1 MRVAIAILAGVA
13 LLAIAL
19 AISAPASLLDAR
31 VAALSDGHLRVAD
44 AEGTFWNGTGQLL
57 LVPGGT
63 RRALAWHIDAWP
75 LLRGEVQGTIAGG
88 KDATQHAD
96 FAYGHQGVELRHF
109 DLSLPME
116 SVLKSAG
123 VPGALTTAGGS
134 VTAHIERLVQTPD
147 AIDAQLTLQWQD
159 ASVPGLRPGERIA
172 LGEIRLDLD
181 GRGPEIGGA
190 LSNRGGDV
198 EISGR
203 VAVSAALA
211 SRIDATVR
219 PREGIDRDRADAVA
233 AALSLIGSADGQGGY
248 RLAWPRS

>member
-1 MRVAIAILAGVA
+1 MRIAIAILAGAV

-31 VAALSDGHLRVAD
+31 VAELSDGHLRVAD
-44 AEGTFWNGTGQLL
+44 AEGTLWNGSGQLL
-57 LVPGGT
+57 FVPGGT

-75 LLRGEVQGTIAGG
+75 LLRGEVQGTIAL
-88 KDATQHAD
+88 DADAAQRAD
-96 FAYGHQGVELRHF
+96 FAYGRQGIELRHF

-116 SVLKSAG
+116 SLLKSAG

-134 VTAHIERLVQTPD
+134 VTAHIERLVQTPE
-147 AIDAQLTLQWQD
+147 AIDAQLTLQWRD
-159 ASVPGLRPGERIA
+159 ASLPSLRPGDRIA
-172 LGEIRLDLD
+172 LGEVRLDVD
-181 GRGPEIGGA
+181 GRGPEIAGA

-198 EISGR
+198 EIAGR

-211 SRIDATVR
+211 SRVDATVR

-233 AALSLIGSADGQGGY
+233 AALSFIGAADGQGGY